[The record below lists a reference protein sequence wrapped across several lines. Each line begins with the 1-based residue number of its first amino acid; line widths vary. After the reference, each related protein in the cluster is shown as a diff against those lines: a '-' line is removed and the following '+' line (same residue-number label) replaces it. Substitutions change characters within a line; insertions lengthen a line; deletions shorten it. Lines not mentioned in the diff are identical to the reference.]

1 MALKSTKTCDSI
13 QWDDDGMIWAREV
26 TVVEEG
32 GQEIARSFRRL
43 SYAPGDTIPAD
54 APAKVRQVAAI
65 AWTPEVLAA
74 HEAKKQSSTPAP

>member
-1 MALKSTKTCDSI
+1 MALKSTKTCDTV
-13 QWDDDGMIWAREV
+13 QWDEDGYIYAREV

-43 SYAPGDTIPAD
+43 SYAPGADIPAD
-54 APAKVRQVAAI
+54 APNKVRAVAAI

-74 HEAKKQSSTPAP
+74 HAAKLAASSKP

>member
-1 MALKSTKTCDSI
+1 MALTSTKTCDSI
-13 QWDDDGMIWAREV
+13 QWDNDGYIYAREV

-43 SYAPGDTIPAD
+43 SFAPGADIPAD
-54 APAKVRQVAAI
+54 APAKVKQVAAI

-74 HEAKKQSSTPAP
+74 HASKLAAASKT